1 VSPAF
6 AWQHRRT
13 DISNWNDPP
22 ARFSLEGP
30 FEAGSRGTTLLP
42 GDQTMHWSIR
52 EVRPGESFFIEMPL
66 DGATLACQ
74 WCFVAV
80 SEHST
85 RLTQHIVLS
94 GENAKAYVS

>member
-1 VSPAF
+1 MNEIALQLDYSVEADVSPTF

-42 GDQTMHWSIR
+42 GDQIMHWSIR

-74 WCFVAV
+74 WCFVPCPN
-80 SEHST
+80 T
-85 RLTQHIVLS
+85 RP
-94 GENAKAYVS
+94 G